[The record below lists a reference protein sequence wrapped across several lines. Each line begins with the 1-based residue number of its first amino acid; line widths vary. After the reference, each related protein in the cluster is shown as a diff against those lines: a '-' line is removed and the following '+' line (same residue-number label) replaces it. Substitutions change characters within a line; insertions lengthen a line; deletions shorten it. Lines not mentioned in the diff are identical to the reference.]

1 MDLSEAKCRELNTT
15 LIDALTRQDWP
26 IAKDLLRQLRGQDA
40 SKKLKACSAPAAPLP
55 AWSLAGP
62 SLARRPTR
70 GSHAWRLPDWQIL
83 ASTKLGNT
91 VFKLSKV
98 ADTEVA
104 DAAEFLVQK
113 WRQLNKKPEAK
124 ATEFKAEVRAEF
136 KAEVKAEVKPQGAGE
151 KRPRDEPPD
160 APETKAVKTAGAES
174 GAAAAPSSSSG
185 TAVLAKTGDSVR
197 DSVRSKLREA
207 FAKGIAANVR
217 LLRELDVDASTLA
230 MECEEAMLS
239 KFGGVTKE
247 YQVRFRSLMFN
258 LKDPKNPE
266 FIRAVVLGQLHIADL
281 ADMDVKEMASAEM
294 KKQRHVWSEHAKMA
308 LMDEQTYNQY
318 TGKQV
323 QDGILKCPKCKS
335 MKTTYVE
342 VQTRSADEPTTK
354 KCLCTDCTYRWKFC

>member
-1 MDLSEAKCRELNTT
+1 M
-15 LIDALTRQDWP
+15 
-26 IAKDLLRQLRGQDA
+26 RGM
-40 SKKLKACSAPAAPLP
+40 C
-55 AWSLAGP
+55 LAGP
-62 SLARRPTR
+62 
-70 GSHAWRLPDWQIL
+70 QIL
-83 ASTKLGNT
+83 ASTKLGKT

-98 ADTEVA
+98 ADTDVA
-104 DAAEFLVQK
+104 DAAELLVQK
-113 WRQLNKKPEAK
+113 WRQLSKKPDAK
-124 ATEFKAEVRAEF
+124 AAEVKEEVKAEVKAQVKAEIKAEI
-136 KAEVKAEVKPQGAGE
+136 KAEVKAEVTREAKPQGTGE
-151 KRPRDEPPD
+151 KRPRDEP
-160 APETKAVKTAGAES
+160 AAAFETKAVKTENAGS
-174 GAAAAPSSSSG
+174 GAAAAPSSSS
-185 TAVLAKTGDSVR
+185 APVVLAKTGDAVR

-207 FAKGIAANVR
+207 FTKGIASNVR

-230 MECEEAMLS
+230 MEAEEAMLS
-239 KFGGVTKE
+239 KYGGVTKE

-258 LKDPKNPE
+258 LKDSKNPE
-266 FIRAVVLGQLHIADL
+266 FIRAVVLGQLHVADL